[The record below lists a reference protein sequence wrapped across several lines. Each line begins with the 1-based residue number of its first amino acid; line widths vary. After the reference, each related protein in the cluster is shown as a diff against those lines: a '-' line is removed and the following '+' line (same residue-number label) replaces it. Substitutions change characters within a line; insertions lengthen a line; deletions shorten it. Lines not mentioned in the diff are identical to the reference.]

1 MSQMYEIYTYIFYGG
16 AILAGVMLALA
27 AFLFF
32 FLDIRAVIGDLT
44 GRTARKAIQDIKDQN
59 ENHGKTGYVKK
70 KKVNMSNTGNLVVDP
85 ITGKPVK
92 PGTENA
98 APAPAPA
105 PAPVAAGGETEVLTN
120 AQPAYSGE
128 TEVLTYDSGATQP
141 LAANAGETS
150 VLSENV
156 GETSVLSANMGETS
170 VLAETR
176 AAYSGETEVLSPQM
190 AAPAPTPAPVAQ
202 GGFGETT
209 VLSPS
214 MNTPQVFE
222 IVYDITYIHSNEVI
236 N

>member
-1 MSQMYEIYTYIFYGG
+1 MSQMYEVYTYIFYGG

-44 GRTARKAIQDIKDQN
+44 GRTARKAIQDIKEQN

-150 VLSENV
+150 VLS
-156 GETSVLSANMGETS
+156 ANMGETA